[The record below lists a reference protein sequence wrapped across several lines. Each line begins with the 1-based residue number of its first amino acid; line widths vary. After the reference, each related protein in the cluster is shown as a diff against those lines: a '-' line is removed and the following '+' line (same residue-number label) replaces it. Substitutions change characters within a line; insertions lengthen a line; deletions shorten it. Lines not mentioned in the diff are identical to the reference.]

1 MAVVNRSIL
10 LAAIA
15 LMATSVVADTLS
27 DLRGTL
33 QRLGGKQPLHAT
45 FDVTRSR
52 HAEGRFLT
60 EDFSGTASFDCDTD
74 GATMRLAFGRSTLDR
89 AAEERRLKTMDP
101 KRSAGTDSVLQEVV
115 PQSVDRA
122 MNFAPSLSRLIERGS
137 LVAQRNEPYQGKP
150 ARALVLNLP
159 PQKGGA
165 GSEAGAVSFSAD
177 RLTVWI
183 AADGV
188 PLGAY
193 RERTGKIGIFLLH
206 ADTVR
211 KETWN
216 FAVRGDHLCIS
227 QLDDRSVVDGI
238 GEDGDALT
246 TWKLRP

>member
-15 LMATSVVADTLS
+15 LMATSVVADTLG

-33 QRLGGKQPLHAT
+33 QRLSGKQPLHAT
-45 FDVTRSR
+45 FDVSRSR

-60 EDFSGTASFDCDTD
+60 EDFNGTASFDCDTD
-74 GATMRLAFGRSTLDR
+74 GTTMRLAFARSTLDR
-89 AAEERRLKTMDP
+89 AAEEQRLKSIDP

-122 MNFAPSLSRLIERGS
+122 MNFAPSLLRLIERGS

-150 ARALVLNLP
+150 ARTLVLNLP
-159 PQKGGA
+159 PQKA

-211 KETWN
+211 KETWT

-227 QLDDRSVVDGI
+227 QLEDRSVVDGI